1 MPQNVPAQVASNV
14 RVELA
19 RHNLR
24 QKELAERI
32 DMKPAMLS
40 HRLQGRT
47 ALSLHEVDLIASALD
62 VPVATLLHVTGQA
75 AENSGQHSV
84 SSAPIPSAA
93 GESESRERLD
103 GPAARHGGEA

>member
-1 MPQNVPAQVASNV
+1 MPHNVPAQIAANV

-19 RHNLR
+19 RHNMR
-24 QKELAERI
+24 QKDLAERI
-32 DMKPAMLS
+32 HMKPAMLS

-62 VPVATLLHVTGQA
+62 VPVGTLLQVVTGRA
-75 AENSGQHSV
+75 ADNSGPHSV
-84 SSAPIPSAA
+84 SSAPA

-103 GPAARHGGEA
+103 RPATRHGGESS

>member
-1 MPQNVPAQVASNV
+1 MPHNVPAQVAANV

-19 RHNLR
+19 RHNKR
-24 QKELAERI
+24 QRWLAERI

-47 ALSLHEVDLIASALD
+47 ALSLHEIDLIAGALD
-62 VPVATLLHVTGQA
+62 VPVSTLLRVTGQA
-75 AENSGQHSV
+75 ADNSGKHSV
-84 SSAPIPSAA
+84 SSAPA

-103 GPAARHGGEA
+103 GPAARHGGEMR

>member
-1 MPQNVPAQVASNV
+1 MPHTVPEQVAANV

-19 RHNLR
+19 RHNMR

-47 ALSLHEVDLIASALD
+47 ALTLHEIDLIAGALD

-75 AENSGQHSV
+75 AGKSGKHSV
-84 SSAPIPSAA
+84 SSASIPSQ

-103 GPAARHGGEA
+103 GPAASDGVAR

>member
-1 MPQNVPAQVASNV
+1 MPQTVPAQIAANV

-19 RHNLR
+19 RHNMR

-32 DMKPAMLS
+32 GLKPAMLS

-47 ALSLHEVDLIASALD
+47 DLSLHEIDLIADALD
-62 VPVATLLHVTGQA
+62 VPVSKLLHVTGQA
-75 AENSGQHSV
+75 ADNSGQHSV
-84 SSAPIPSAA
+84 SSAPA

-103 GPAARHGGEA
+103 GPAARHEGES

>member
-1 MPQNVPAQVASNV
+1 MPHNVPEQIAANV

-19 RHNLR
+19 RHNMR
-24 QKELAERI
+24 QKELAKRI

-47 ALSLHEVDLIASALD
+47 ALSLHEIDRIAGALD
-62 VPVATLLHVTGQA
+62 VPLSTLLDVTGQA
-75 AENSGQHSV
+75 ADNSGQYSV
-84 SSAPIPSAA
+84 SSAPA

-103 GPAARHGGEA
+103 GPAARHEGES